1 MPTRAVNS
9 ALLLVAKRCIFKNI
23 QMLLKTVD
31 LFHEDSFMV
40 VSLILFQIPQLNKGW
55 LLRNNNGKS
64 KEQRL
69 CKAESHYRSK

>member
-9 ALLLVAKRCIFKNI
+9 TILLVAKRRLFKKI
-23 QMLLKTVD
+23 QILLKTVD
-31 LFHEDSFMV
+31 LFHEDPFMV

-55 LLRNNNGKS
+55 LLCNNNGKS

>member
-9 ALLLVAKRCIFKNI
+9 ALSLVAHRRLYKNI

-55 LLRNNNGKS
+55 LLCNNNGQS